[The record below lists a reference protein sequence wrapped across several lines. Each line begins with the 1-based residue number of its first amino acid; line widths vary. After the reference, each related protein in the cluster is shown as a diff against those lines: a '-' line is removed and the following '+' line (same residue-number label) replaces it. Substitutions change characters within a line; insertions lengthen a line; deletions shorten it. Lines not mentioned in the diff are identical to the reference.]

1 MNKISTPT
9 PLQRER
15 RVMTGEFDAKQLA
28 KKQKDERTRM
38 VKIWLM
44 PMNL

>member
-1 MNKISTPT
+1 MNNASAPT

-15 RVMTGEFDAKQLA
+15 RVMTGEFDAKQPA

-38 VKIWLM
+38 VRIWLM